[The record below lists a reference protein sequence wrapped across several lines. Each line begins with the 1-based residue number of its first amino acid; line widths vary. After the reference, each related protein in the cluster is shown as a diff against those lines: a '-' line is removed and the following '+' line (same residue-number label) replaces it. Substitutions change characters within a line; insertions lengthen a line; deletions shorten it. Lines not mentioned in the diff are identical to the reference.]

1 MICYNEFGIQN
12 PDGVVEQPI
21 RLPKCKHVFGDKC
34 IKKWF
39 EDSDSCP
46 YCRDKLPSEL
56 YVHSH
61 TSGRFSNCRKRPRS
75 SRYPSPSL
83 KYEADFNLR
92 RVHRKHPAI
101 DSLYAAQS
109 RRLHLATQAAAQ
121 AHSAARSR
129 AGYPSRASDE
139 FTFGT

>member
-46 YCRDKLPSEL
+46 YCRDKLPSEQ
-56 YVHSH
+56 YVYS
-61 TSGRFSNCRKRPRS
+61 SCYARS
-75 SRYPSPSL
+75 SIAKKTP
-83 KYEADFNLR
+83 E
-92 RVHRKHPAI
+92 I
-101 DSLYAAQS
+101 I
-109 RRLHLATQAAAQ
+109 LHILAFLQQ
-121 AHSAARSR
+121 MKLI
-129 AGYPSRASDE
+129 
-139 FTFGT
+139 